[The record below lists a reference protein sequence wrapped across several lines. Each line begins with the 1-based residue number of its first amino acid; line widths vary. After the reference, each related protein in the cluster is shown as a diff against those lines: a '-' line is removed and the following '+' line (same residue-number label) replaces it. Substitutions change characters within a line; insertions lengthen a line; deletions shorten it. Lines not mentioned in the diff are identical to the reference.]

1 MSRMQTTYDLKNRTL
16 ERIKKS
22 KLKLKNS
29 RKERDNML
37 EQTRKQVKVIKPT
50 AQNNGQRDLRVA
62 AYCRVSTDSEDQS
75 NSFLAQVN

>member
-1 MSRMQTTYDLKNRTL
+1 MQTTYDLKNRTL

-37 EQTRKQVKVIKPT
+37 EQTKKQVKVIKPT

-62 AYCRVSTDSEDQS
+62 AYVVLVQTRKI
-75 NSFLAQVN
+75 NPILF

>member
-37 EQTRKQVKVIKPT
+37 EQTKKQVKVIKPT

-62 AYCRVSTDSEDQS
+62 AYCRFSTDSEDQS